1 MDIAPGT
8 TGGDGVEGVSSACA
22 LSVFL
27 NAPHGLPLV
36 THQLLHSAS
45 FRAVRSIYPQ
55 CFLTSGRC
63 LARHLSLLVVSSL
76 LAAVVS
82 LVLAGHWAG
91 GSLGDALV

>member
-1 MDIAPGT
+1 MKAAAYRCAIDCL
-8 TGGDGVEGVSSACA
+8 EGAERLTS
-22 LSVFL
+22 

-36 THQLLHSAS
+36 THQPLHSAS